1 VRTLII
7 KGYGVSLGVRRG
19 LLTVRTREGSEVVP
33 LAEVDSVLVLTSGV
47 SVTSKA
53 IRALAREGVQLAV
66 LDGRGLPVAV
76 IHHPFTTRTTATRRA
91 QYEALYSGRAAE
103 VVKAIALSKLGNQ
116 AGLLRRLRRSS
127 GMGELGE
134 AEERVLRVAGEVS
147 KLRAGSLDELRE
159 GVLKLEAEAARA
171 YWSALSLAL
180 PRELGFEGRDQD
192 AEDPF
197 NSSLNYGYG
206 ILYTKA
212 WSAVALVGLDPYAG
226 FLHVDRSGKP
236 VLVFDVVEAFRSA
249 AVDYPLV
256 KAFRSGLRVE
266 VRRGLLSPESRAT
279 VAKLVLSG
287 LRERFSAW
295 GEVKELESWVRS
307 FALSLASYLRGEAEL
322 RPLVFRW

>member
-1 VRTLII
+1 MRTLII
-7 KGYGVSLGVRRG
+7 KGYGVSLRVRRG
-19 LLTVRTREGSEVVP
+19 LLTVRTRDSSETVP

-47 SVTSKA
+47 SITSKA

-66 LDGRGLPVAV
+66 LDRRGLPVAI

-91 QYEALYSGRAAE
+91 QYEAVYSGRAAE
-103 VVKAIALSKLGNQ
+103 VVRAVALSKLGNQ
-116 AGLLRRLRRSS
+116 AGLLRRLRRSA
-127 GMGELGE
+127 GIGELAE
-134 AEERVLRVAGEVS
+134 AERKVLKVAEEVS
-147 KLRAGSLDELRE
+147 KLRTGSLGELRE
-159 GVLKLEAEAARA
+159 EVVRLEAEAART
-171 YWSALSLAL
+171 YWGALSLAL

-212 WSAVALVGLDPYAG
+212 WSAVAMVGLDPYAG
-226 FLHVDRSGKP
+226 FLHMDRSGKP
-236 VLVFDVVEAFRSA
+236 VLVFDVVEVFRSA

-266 VRRGLLSPESRAT
+266 VRRGLLSPESRAA
-279 VAKLVLSG
+279 VARVVLGG

-307 FALSLASYLRGEAEL
+307 FTLSLASYLRGEAEL

>member
-1 VRTLII
+1 MRTLII
-7 KGYGVSLGVRRG
+7 KGYGVSLRVRRG
-19 LLTVRTREGSEVVP
+19 LLTVRTRDSSETVP

-47 SVTSKA
+47 SITSKA

-66 LDGRGLPVAV
+66 LDRRGLPVAV

-91 QYEALYSGRAAE
+91 QYEAIYSGRAVE
-103 VVKAIALSKLGNQ
+103 VVRAVALSKLGNQ
-116 AGLLRRLRRSS
+116 AGLLRRLRRSA
-127 GMGELGE
+127 GIGELAE
-134 AEERVLRVAGEVS
+134 AERKVLKVVEEVS
-147 KLRAGSLDELRE
+147 KLRTGSLGELRE
-159 GVLKLEAEAARA
+159 EVVRLEAEAART
-171 YWSALSLAL
+171 YWGALSLAL

-212 WSAVALVGLDPYAG
+212 WSAVAVVGLDPYAG

-236 VLVFDVVEAFRSA
+236 VLVFDVVEVFRSA

-266 VRRGLLSPESRAT
+266 VRRGLLSPESRAA
-279 VAKLVLSG
+279 VARVVLGG

-307 FALSLASYLRGEAEL
+307 FTLSLASYLRGEAEL